1 MSTKH
6 KITIVGAGY
15 VGMSLAVLLAQ
26 NNKVIVL
33 DIDKERIQKINKK
46 KSTVKDNEV
55 EKFLSEKTLSLS
67 GTLNK
72 QEAFDQAE
80 FIIITTP
87 TDFNNKSYNFDT
99 SSVDSVT
106 EDALSL
112 NKSALVI
119 IRSTLPIGH
128 TEFLR
133 KKYST
138 ERIIYSPE
146 FLREGKALM
155 DNLYPSRIVVGGE
168 CDKAKNFLRLLKIES
183 KNKDVETML
192 VHSSEAEAIKLFSN
206 TYLAMRVAFFN
217 ELDTFSIANDLDVS
231 TIINGIS
238 LDPRIGSGYNNPS
251 FGYGGYCL
259 PKDAKQLHANYKNIP
274 QTMIK
279 AILSS
284 NKARKDSIVEEI
296 IKRGVKTIGFYRLA
310 MKAGADNFRSSA
322 TIEIIKKLKSA
333 DIRVLIYEPLLNE
346 DSFLNYKVI
355 SSLRDF
361 KSASDLIVAN
371 RATNELKDVE
381 SKIFTRDVFGTN

>member
-1 MSTKH
+1 MSKKH

-46 KSTVKDNEV
+46 KSTVKDNEI

-72 QEAFDQAE
+72 KEAFDKAE
-80 FIIITTP
+80 FIIIATP

-99 SSVDSVT
+99 SSVDSVI
-106 EDALSL
+106 EDALTL
-112 NKSALVI
+112 NKSALVV

-133 KKYST
+133 KKHST
-138 ERIIYSPE
+138 DRVIYSPE
-146 FLREGKALM
+146 FLREGNALI
-155 DNLYPSRIVVGGE
+155 DNLYPSRIVVGGK
-168 CDKAKNFLRLLKIES
+168 CDKSKNFLRLLKVES
-183 KNKDVETML
+183 KNKDIETML

-217 ELDTFSIANDLDVS
+217 ELDTFSIANDLDVK

-274 QTMIK
+274 QTIIK
-279 AILSS
+279 AIISS
-284 NKARKDSIVEEI
+284 NKARKDFIVEQI
-296 IKRGVKTIGFYRLA
+296 VKRGFKTIGFYRLA

-322 TIEIIKKLKSA
+322 TIKIIERLKYT

-346 DSFLNYKVI
+346 DRFLNYRVI
-355 SSLRDF
+355 TNLNDF
-361 KSASDLIVAN
+361 KFASDLIVAN
-371 RATNELKDVE
+371 RVTDELKDIE
-381 SKIFTRDVFGTN
+381 SKIFTRDIFGSN

>member
-26 NNKVIVL
+26 KNKVIVL

-46 KSTVKDNEV
+46 KSTVIDNEI

-67 GTLNK
+67 GTVNK

-80 FIIITTP
+80 FIIIATP

-112 NKSALVI
+112 NKSALVVI
-119 IRSTLPIGH
+119 KSTLPIGH

-133 KKYST
+133 NKYST
-138 ERIIYSPE
+138 DRVIYSPE
-146 FLREGKALM
+146 FLREGKALK

-168 CDKAKNFLRLLKIES
+168 CEKSKNFLRLLKIES
-183 KNKDVETML
+183 KNKEVETIL

-217 ELDTFSIANDLDVS
+217 ELDTFSFANNLDAK

-238 LDPRIGSGYNNPS
+238 LDPRIGGDYNNPS

-259 PKDAKQLHANYKNIP
+259 PKDTKQLHANYKSIP
-274 QTMIK
+274 QTIIK
-279 AILSS
+279 AIISS
-284 NKARKDSIVEEI
+284 NKARKDFIAEQIV
-296 IKRGVKTIGFYRLA
+296 KSGFKTIGFYRLA
-310 MKAGADNFRSSA
+310 MKAGADNFRSSS
-322 TIEIIKKLKSA
+322 TIKVIERLKYT
-333 DIRVLIYEPLLNE
+333 DIRVLIYEP
-346 DSFLNYKVI
+346 F
-355 SSLRDF
+355 
-361 KSASDLIVAN
+361 
-371 RATNELKDVE
+371 
-381 SKIFTRDVFGTN
+381 

>member
-80 FIIITTP
+80 FIIIATP

-146 FLREGKALM
+146 FLR
-155 DNLYPSRIVVGGE
+155 
-168 CDKAKNFLRLLKIES
+168 
-183 KNKDVETML
+183 
-192 VHSSEAEAIKLFSN
+192 
-206 TYLAMRVAFFN
+206 
-217 ELDTFSIANDLDVS
+217 
-231 TIINGIS
+231 
-238 LDPRIGSGYNNPS
+238 
-251 FGYGGYCL
+251 
-259 PKDAKQLHANYKNIP
+259 
-274 QTMIK
+274 
-279 AILSS
+279 
-284 NKARKDSIVEEI
+284 
-296 IKRGVKTIGFYRLA
+296 
-310 MKAGADNFRSSA
+310 
-322 TIEIIKKLKSA
+322 
-333 DIRVLIYEPLLNE
+333 
-346 DSFLNYKVI
+346 
-355 SSLRDF
+355 
-361 KSASDLIVAN
+361 
-371 RATNELKDVE
+371 
-381 SKIFTRDVFGTN
+381 

>member
-1 MSTKH
+1 MSTEH

-26 NNKVIVL
+26 NNKVTVL
-33 DIDKERIQKINKK
+33 DIDRERIQKINKK

-72 QEAFDQAE
+72 EEAFDQAE
-80 FIIITTP
+80 FIIVATP
-87 TDFNNKSYNFDT
+87 TDFNHKSYNFDT

-106 EDALSL
+106 EDALLL

-138 ERIIYSPE
+138 DRVIYSPE

-168 CDKAKNFLRLLKIES
+168 CDKSKNFLRLLKTES

-217 ELDTFSIANDLDVS
+217 ELDTFSFANDLDVS

-259 PKDAKQLHANYKNIP
+259 PKDTKQLHANYKNIP

-279 AILSS
+279 AIISS
-284 NKARKDSIVEEI
+284 NKARKDFITEKIV
-296 IKRGVKTIGFYRLA
+296 KRGVKTIGFYRLA
-310 MKAGADNFRSSA
+310 MKAGSDNFRSSA
-322 TIEIIKKLKSA
+322 SIEIIKKLKYT
-333 DIRVLIYEPLLNE
+333 DTRVLIYEPLLNE

-355 SSLRDF
+355 SNLRDF

-371 RATNELKDVE
+371 RVTNELRDVE
-381 SKIFTRDVFGTN
+381 SKIFTRDIFGTN

>member
-26 NNKVIVL
+26 KNKVIVL

-46 KSTVKDNEV
+46 KSTVIDNEI

-67 GTLNK
+67 GTVNK

-80 FIIITTP
+80 FIIIATP

-119 IRSTLPIGH
+119 IKSTLPIGH

-138 ERIIYSPE
+138 DRVIYSPE
-146 FLREGKALM
+146 FLREGKALK

-168 CDKAKNFLRLLKIES
+168 CEKSKNFLRLLKIES
-183 KNKDVETML
+183 KNKEVETIL

-217 ELDTFSIANDLDVS
+217 ELDTFSIANNLDAK

-238 LDPRIGSGYNNPS
+238 LDPRIGGDYNNPS

-259 PKDAKQLHANYKNIP
+259 PKDTKQLHANYKSIP
-274 QTMIK
+274 QTIIK
-279 AILSS
+279 AIISS
-284 NKARKDSIVEEI
+284 NKARKDFIAEQIV
-296 IKRGVKTIGFYRLA
+296 KSGFKTIGFYRLA
-310 MKAGADNFRSSA
+310 MKAGADNFRSSS
-322 TIEIIKKLKSA
+322 TIKVIERLKYT
-333 DIRVLIYEPLLNE
+333 DIRVLIYEPFLNE

-355 SSLRDF
+355 SSLSDF
-361 KSASDLIVAN
+361 KSSSDLIVAN
-371 RATNELKDVE
+371 RVTDELKDVE
-381 SKIFTRDVFGTN
+381 SKLFTRDIFGTN

>member
-55 EKFLSEKTLSLS
+55 EKFLSEKTLFLS

-284 NKARKDSIVEEI
+284 NKARKDFIAEQI

-310 MKAGADNFRSSA
+310 MKVGADNFRSSA

>member
-80 FIIITTP
+80 FIIIATP

-217 ELDTFSIANDLDVS
+217 ELDTFSIANDLDVN

-284 NKARKDSIVEEI
+284 NKARKDFIVEEI

>member
-1 MSTKH
+1 MSKKH

-46 KSTVKDNEV
+46 KSTVKDNEI

-72 QEAFDQAE
+72 KEAFDKAE
-80 FIIITTP
+80 FIIIATP

-99 SSVDSVT
+99 SSVDSVI
-106 EDALSL
+106 EDALTL
-112 NKSALVI
+112 NKSALVV

-133 KKYST
+133 
-138 ERIIYSPE
+138 
-146 FLREGKALM
+146 EGNALI
-155 DNLYPSRIVVGGE
+155 DNLYPSRIVVGGK
-168 CDKAKNFLRLLKIES
+168 CDKSKNFLRLLKVES
-183 KNKDVETML
+183 KNKDIETML

-217 ELDTFSIANDLDVS
+217 ELDTFSIANDLDVK

-259 PKDAKQLHANYKNIP
+259 PKDTKQLHANYKNIP
-274 QTMIK
+274 QTIIK
-279 AILSS
+279 AIISS
-284 NKARKDSIVEEI
+284 NKARKDFIVEQI
-296 IKRGVKTIGFYRLA
+296 VKRGFKTIGFYRLA

-322 TIEIIKKLKSA
+322 TIKIIERLKYT

-346 DSFLNYKVI
+346 DRFLNYRVI
-355 SSLRDF
+355 TNLNDF
-361 KSASDLIVAN
+361 KFASDLIVAN
-371 RATNELKDVE
+371 RVTDELKDIE
-381 SKIFTRDVFGTN
+381 SKIFTRDIFGSN

>member
-55 EKFLSEKTLSLS
+55 EKFLSEKTLFLS

-138 ERIIYSPE
+138 DRIIYSPE
-146 FLREGKALM
+146 FLREGK
-155 DNLYPSRIVVGGE
+155 S
-168 CDKAKNFLRLLKIES
+168 
-183 KNKDVETML
+183 
-192 VHSSEAEAIKLFSN
+192 
-206 TYLAMRVAFFN
+206 
-217 ELDTFSIANDLDVS
+217 
-231 TIINGIS
+231 ING
-238 LDPRIGSGYNNPS
+238 
-251 FGYGGYCL
+251 
-259 PKDAKQLHANYKNIP
+259 
-274 QTMIK
+274 
-279 AILSS
+279 
-284 NKARKDSIVEEI
+284 
-296 IKRGVKTIGFYRLA
+296 
-310 MKAGADNFRSSA
+310 
-322 TIEIIKKLKSA
+322 
-333 DIRVLIYEPLLNE
+333 
-346 DSFLNYKVI
+346 
-355 SSLRDF
+355 
-361 KSASDLIVAN
+361 
-371 RATNELKDVE
+371 
-381 SKIFTRDVFGTN
+381 

>member
-80 FIIITTP
+80 FIIIATP

-138 ERIIYSPE
+138 DRIIYSPE

-259 PKDAKQLHANYKNIP
+259 PKDTKQLHANYKNIP

-279 AILSS
+279 AIISS
-284 NKARKDSIVEEI
+284 NKARKDFIAEKI

-322 TIEIIKKLKSA
+322 TIEIIKRLKST

-355 SSLRDF
+355 SNLRDF

-371 RATNELKDVE
+371 RVTNELKDVE

>member
-80 FIIITTP
+80 FIIIATP

-183 KNKDVETML
+183 KN
-192 VHSSEAEAIKLFSN
+192 
-206 TYLAMRVAFFN
+206 R
-217 ELDTFSIANDLDVS
+217 
-231 TIINGIS
+231 
-238 LDPRIGSGYNNPS
+238 
-251 FGYGGYCL
+251 
-259 PKDAKQLHANYKNIP
+259 
-274 QTMIK
+274 
-279 AILSS
+279 
-284 NKARKDSIVEEI
+284 I
-296 IKRGVKTIGFYRLA
+296 IKRRIRITKTIQRAFLLKGLNPENHFFNLSIIY
-310 MKAGADNFRSSA
+310 AD
-322 TIEIIKKLKSA
+322 
-333 DIRVLIYEPLLNE
+333 
-346 DSFLNYKVI
+346 
-355 SSLRDF
+355 
-361 KSASDLIVAN
+361 
-371 RATNELKDVE
+371 
-381 SKIFTRDVFGTN
+381 